1 MVNKGKRV
9 TLEKNSSKKIELDK
23 INNPKKKIKK
33 KWSRKKK
40 IVLFL
45 LLFFLSGISF
55 FTWIV
60 WSSVEK
66 IFSNGLN
73 PFTILANLRPTALAG
88 EGDGRTNILLL
99 GNGDPDWPGAD
110 LTDTVM
116 IASINTRDNSVLL
129 ISIPRDFYV
138 KIDNHGWDKIN
149 SAYVYGEQYKKGGG
163 PQSIENAVSDVLDIP
178 IHYYAKV
185 DFTAFKKAID
195 AVGGVS
201 ITPSEDLYDPYYP
214 GGTVNFDG
222 GKTYS
227 MKGDLALKYAR
238 SRQTTSDFDRARRQ
252 QEVMIALKEK
262 ALSLGTL
269 SNPKTVLDLIGI
281 MGDHVRTDLQPN
293 EIKRIMDISKELNSG
308 KINSAVIDGENTKLA
323 TTGMIGDASCVF
335 PVAGIGK
342 YADIQDYIY
351 DLLSN
356 KKPEINFK
364 NEHASILIENGT
376 RTGGLAT
383 KAKTGLED
391 AGFADLSVGNAD
403 AQNYSKTKI
412 YDYSG
417 GKKSATIKNLEKYF
431 GVTATKGTGSDYDI
445 IIIIGKDY
453 ATKN

>member
-1 MVNKGKRV
+1 MVNKNQRII
-9 TLEKNSSKKIELDK
+9 LANDSAKKIELGR
-23 INNPKKKIKK
+23 INNKKKKIKK

-40 IVLFL
+40 IVIL
-45 LLFFLSGISF
+45 LIIFFLSGISF
-55 FTWIV
+55 FSWRV
-60 WSSVEK
+60 WSSLEK

-73 PFTILANLRPTALAG
+73 PFTVLANLKPTALAG

-99 GNGDPDWPGAD
+99 GSGDPDWPGAD
-110 LTDTVM
+110 LTDTIMV
-116 IASINTRDNSVLL
+116 ASINTRDNSALL

-138 KIDNHGWDKIN
+138 KINNHGWDKIN
-149 SAYVYGEQYKKGGG
+149 SAYVYGEQYKKGDG
-163 PQSIENAVSDVLDIP
+163 PQTTLNAVSDILDIP

-201 ITPSEDLYDPYYP
+201 ITPSEDLYDPHYP

-227 MKGDLALKYAR
+227 MNGDTALKYAR

-252 QEVMIALKEK
+252 QEVMISLKEK

-281 MGDHVRTDLQPN
+281 MGDHVRTNLQPN
-293 EIKRIMDISKELNSG
+293 EIKRIMDISKKMDSG
-308 KINSAVIDGENTKLA
+308 KINSVVIDGENTKLV

-342 YADIQDYIY
+342 YADIQDYVY

-356 KKPEINFK
+356 KKPESNYK
-364 NEHASILIENGT
+364 DENASILIENGT
-376 RTGGLAT
+376 TIAGLAT
-383 KAKTGLED
+383 TAKTNLED
-391 AGFADLSVGNAD
+391 EGYLDLSVGNAD
-403 AQNYSKTKI
+403 SQDYSKTRI
-412 YDYSG
+412 IDYSG
-417 GKKSATIKNLEKYF
+417 GKKSASIKNLEKYF
-431 GVTATKGTGSDYDI
+431 GITAAKATGSDYDI
-445 IIIIGKDY
+445 VIIVGKDY